1 MLHCNTVLYWSA
13 LMSLTLCPAC
23 CYAYCRI
30 MVIDV
35 FVLAI
40 QSWSDENLL
49 SPVSI
54 LLTLYLKYTIIGLYQ
69 I

>member
-1 MLHCNTVLYWSA
+1 
-13 LMSLTLCPAC
+13 
-23 CYAYCRI
+23 